1 MITLAKLLFTLLLQ
15 WQGNH
20 PELTQFLYKNT
31 TESIVG
37 EVKTEIGMSV
47 STNDRT
53 FEVCSDFFCVN
64 TSL

>member
-31 TESIVG
+31 MDAT
-37 EVKTEIGMSV
+37 V
-47 STNDRT
+47 SETKV
-53 FEVCSDFFCVN
+53 EVCNPDQDVTICSINYSPRD
-64 TSL
+64 